1 MKDHTKSDSTKSVSK
16 DWTDSNPYADTRKHD
31 EADKHDKLCRRA
43 IKRIDEELELQ
54 RETRANSFAPC
65 DKKAE
70 PCSCSS
76 SSADTKTVDLVI
88 LIDASG
94 SMSTAAT
101 AVAKAADE
109 ALLKAK
115 EECPSDLRVTWL
127 TVDGSKTG
135 ANPPGY
141 LGDIT
146 STLAGTSFTQTHQQ
160 YLEGIGSTGP
170 FKQDEA
176 QPAGDSTYPG
186 EEGADSIADICNFYD
201 WREGACK
208 AIFYIS
214 DTALDGYSAFY
225 DAAATNAT
233 AAALANGVVLFAH
246 KITPG
251 AEDTPGIAASYDN
264 LTLPTGGN
272 AYHGPVSEAKYVEL
286 IKEAICNACGSE
298 CKTLDLP
305 VIEPCVSIAWGDS
318 ECDCFETD
326 DIETAIISVCNCY
339 SNITLSNVYIGL
351 LTLTM
356 ADGSPIPTLPDGTPS
371 VEIVPRGA
379 ICFGDIG
386 PCKEGG
392 TNCVSREIVIHTR
405 GAKPGSYKIN
415 VSGLCYE
422 LTLSQHHEACFE
434 LELCQD
440 RS

>member
-1 MKDHTKSDSTKSVSK
+1 MKDHTKSTASKSVCK

-31 EADKHDKLCRRA
+31 EADKHDKSCRRA
-43 IKRIDEELELQ
+43 IKRINEELQLN
-54 RETRANSFAPC
+54 RETKHNSLACC
-65 DKKAE
+65 DEKAE
-70 PCSCSS
+70 PCSCNSTPTG
-76 SSADTKTVDLVI
+76 TKKVDLVI

-94 SMSTAAT
+94 SMSSAAK

-109 ALLKAK
+109 ALLKA
-115 EECPSDLRVTWL
+115 ESDCPSDLRVSWL

-135 ANPPGY
+135 ANPAGD
-141 LGDIT
+141 LGDI
-146 STLAGTSFTQTHQQ
+146 SSDLVGTHFTQTHQQ
-160 YLEGIGSTGP
+160 YLESIGSTGP

-176 QPAGDSTYPG
+176 QPFGDSTYPG

-201 WREGACK
+201 WRKGACK

-251 AEDTPGIAASYDN
+251 SNNSPGIAASYDN
-264 LTLPTGGN
+264 LTLPTSGS

-286 IKEAICNACGSE
+286 IKEAICKACGSE

-305 VIEPCVSIAWGDS
+305 VIEPCVSIVWGDS
-318 ECDCFETD
+318 DCDCFETD

-339 SNITLSNVYIGL
+339 SNISLNNVYIGL
-351 LTLTM
+351 ITLTTE
-356 ADGSPIPTLPDGTPS
+356 DGSTVPLLPHGTPS
-371 VEIVPRGA
+371 VEIIPKGA

-386 PCKEGG
+386 PCREGE
-392 TNCVSREIVIHTR
+392 TNCVSRELVIQTR
-405 GAKPGSYKIN
+405 GAKYGRYKLQIA
-415 VSGLCYE
+415 GLCYN
-422 LTLSQHHEACFE
+422 LSLDQHYDSCFV
-434 LELCQD
+434 LDLCKD
-440 RS
+440 